1 MKHFLFL
8 LLCSLCFISCSDDDD
23 TASRSMSFSEKSVV
37 VLPNIGV
44 GKYHINLD
52 RDSIP
57 TYSAYLPFTDKEKS
71 VGCDASYLNQYN
83 KTESYLRLMSG
94 SESVV
99 YDPVTNAQFD
109 INTGNPLNDE
119 AKGYKIMVY
128 DVSYN
133 KTAGTYYLKSR

>member
-1 MKHFLFL
+1 MKHSLFL
-8 LLCSLCFISCSDDDD
+8 LLCSLFLITCSDDD
-23 TASRSMSFSEKSVV
+23 TTSSRSMSFSEKSVV
-37 VLPNIGV
+37 VLPNINI
-44 GKYHINLD
+44 GKYHISMD

-57 TYSAYLPFTDKEKS
+57 TYSAYLPFPDKEKS
-71 VGCDASYLNQYN
+71 IACDASYLNQYN
-83 KTESYLRLMSG
+83 KKESYLRLMSG

-99 YDPVTNAQFD
+99 YDPTTNAQFD
-109 INTGNPLNDE
+109 INTGNSLNDE